1 MDGFQPRGMA
11 RSSIATLQASS
22 STIDRRPLHPA
33 FNLRPSTFDVPRLSF
48 PEPHG
53 LVSTVHQTSRWAE
66 FAELSALFFVQAAAM
81 GAWFVPLGPVLDAH
95 GFQSI
100 KPLAFA
106 ASAVAAFISPLLFGA
121 MADRHVAPVLVLRG
135 LAIATAAAMV
145 LAALAIGARASA
157 WVVLACIQL
166 HALCSAPTWGI
177 SSAIVLKRLSNPQ
190 RQFGPVR
197 ALGSLGWMVGCWVVS
212 GLAADTSTLAC
223 YAAAG
228 IWLLVAVLT
237 LWLPNIPPPPATG
250 PLTIGQRLGWDALV
264 LLKNRDHRVVF
275 LTTALFSI
283 PLAAFYPYTPTHLQ
297 SLGLERT
304 SAWMTL
310 GQTTEIVAMIG
321 LAAVMGRFRLKW
333 TFAAG
338 LSIGLLRYA
347 LCAMDTRAGVLTG
360 VMLHGFSFTLVFI
373 TAQIYLDQRIDPAWR
388 VRAQALFSVMTGGIG
403 NLIGYLGTGWWFWS
417 SQRAGASHWSL
428 FWGGL
433 AAIIGMVT
441 VFFLST
447 YRGAGAKARADARH
461 PSLAAARDDS

>member
-1 MDGFQPRGMA
+1 MA
-11 RSSIATLQASS
+11 SYA
-22 STIDRRPLHPA
+22 
-33 FNLRPSTFDVPRLSF
+33 
-48 PEPHG
+48 
-53 LVSTVHQTSRWAE
+53 TVHQTSRWAE

-237 LWLPNIPPPPATG
+237 LWLPEHPSTARDRASDDPAT
-250 PLTIGQRLGWDALV
+250 
-264 LLKNRDHRVVF
+264 
-275 LTTALFSI
+275 
-283 PLAAFYPYTPTHLQ
+283 
-297 SLGLERT
+297 
-304 SAWMTL
+304 
-310 GQTTEIVAMIG
+310 
-321 LAAVMGRFRLKW
+321 
-333 TFAAG
+333 AG
-338 LSIGLLRYA
+338 LGCARASEESRSSRRLPHHRALLDPARGLL
-347 LCAMDTRAGVLTG
+347 
-360 VMLHGFSFTLVFI
+360 
-373 TAQIYLDQRIDPAWR
+373 
-388 VRAQALFSVMTGGIG
+388 SVH
-403 NLIGYLGTGWWFWS
+403 
-417 SQRAGASHWSL
+417 AHAH
-428 FWGGL
+428 
-433 AAIIGMVT
+433 
-441 VFFLST
+441 
-447 YRGAGAKARADARH
+447 ADASGWNA
-461 PSLAAARDDS
+461 PAPG